1 MNHTQTIKT
10 VLAIAVIVLM
20 ACTAPQAG
28 AVIVTVETNAGD
40 YISSNATF
48 VTGYDWGPG
57 PVTLD
62 MPDGVWSMS
71 YTPNWSWYHGAN
83 VTVEGDV
90 VTNVEWVSYPGWHKV
105 DDTTI
110 SCAGADVLIMQ
121 QPGLAAVYYYEP
133 GGGSYPASWG
143 GETGVRMYDG
153 AWEFYS
159 SDWSTFAYG
168 EVVISGNEAVS
179 VSGSAAGEW
188 ALDSNADDDG
198 YVLWPAANITFE
210 SNVGDNVSVN
220 GVTDNATSALGVRD
234 VLLPEGTHQ
243 LYYNNPAISTST
255 HGAEVVIDSNL
266 AVTSVTKTS
275 DYPAW
280 HQVDATTVSCRGANV
295 LIKPQPGLAAVY
307 YYEPGGGGA
316 APASWGGEN
325 GVRMYDGAWEFFSS
339 DWTTFAYGEVVISG
353 NEAVSVSG
361 SAAGEWLLDSNVLSP
376 AANFSFQF
384 NVNDYVSVN
393 GVVDYSTVA
402 LGDRELLLTAGT
414 HQLYYHTLALQAQ
427 SHGAEVVIDDN
438 LVITSVTNNFGYPG
452 WHQIDDTT
460 VSCRGVDVE
469 IIQRP
474 TYDIVYYYE
483 PGGGSTPATWGGA
496 NGVRMYNGDWEFFTA
511 TSWTPPPPWMWGM
524 ITISGDEM
532 TGVSGDS
539 AFYMVDEDTVAT
551 FTEITCPADVE
562 IVCGEPA
569 DTGTATAIGGCGAPT
584 VTFSDVVAAAVT
596 TRTWTA
602 TDACNDA
609 DSCVQVI
616 TETVFDCA
624 AVEAQV
630 LSELCQTEPAVSILG
645 LLNLTQQL
653 ADAALAEAC
662 ESDRAPCAAAILQT
676 VNDALP

>member
-1 MNHTQTIKT
+1 MNRAQMTKILFT
-10 VLAIAVIVLM
+10 IAVVALM
-20 ACTAPQAG
+20 TCTVRQAE
-28 AVIVTVETNAGD
+28 AVVVTVEAKAGD
-40 YISSNATF
+40 YISSDATF
-48 VTGYDWGPG
+48 LTGYNWGPG
-57 PVTLD
+57 PATLD
-62 MPDGVWSMS
+62 MPDGVWTVT
-71 YTPNWSWYHGAN
+71 YTPNWVWYHGAD
-83 VTVEGDV
+83 VTVEGGV
-90 VTNVEWVSYPGWHKV
+90 VTSVEWHSYPGWHKV

-110 SCAGADVLIMQ
+110 SCAGDDVLIKQ

-133 GGGSYPASWG
+133 GGGSYPATWG

-159 SDWSTFAYG
+159 SDWTTFAFG

-179 VSGSAAGEW
+179 VSGSDAGEW
-188 ALDSNADDDG
+188 VLDSNADNDG
-198 YVLWPAANITFE
+198 HVLWPAANITFE
-210 SNVGDNVSVN
+210 SNVDDNVSVN
-220 GVTDNATSALGVRD
+220 GVVNYATSALGVRE

-243 LYYNNPAISTST
+243 LYYNNPAISASS

-266 AVTSVTKTS
+266 AVTSVTKNS
-275 DYPAW
+275 AYPAW
-280 HQVDATTVSCRGANV
+280 HQIDDSTVSCRGANV
-295 LIKPQPGLAAVY
+295 LIKQQPGLPAVY
-307 YYEPGGGGA
+307 YYEPGGGSH
-316 APASWGGEN
+316 PASWGGES

-339 DWTTFAYGEVVISG
+339 DWATYVFGEVVISG
-353 NEAVSVSG
+353 NEAVSVTSDPG
-361 SAAGEWLLDSNVLSP
+361 SEWVLDSNVLSP
-376 AANFSFQF
+376 AANFSFES

-393 GVVDYSTVA
+393 GVVDYSTVS
-402 LGDRELLLTAGT
+402 LGHREVLLTAGT
-414 HQLYYHTLALQAQ
+414 HQLYYNTLALQTQA
-427 SHGAEVVIDDN
+427 HGAEVVIDDN
-438 LVITSVTNNFGYPG
+438 LVITSVTKNWGYPG
-452 WHQIDDTT
+452 WHQIDDST

-483 PGGGSTPATWGGA
+483 PGGGSNSTWGGE
-496 NGVRMYNGDWEFFTA
+496 NGVRMYNGDWEFFSA

-539 AFYMVDEDTVAT
+539 AFYMVDENTVAT

-569 DTGTATAIGGCGAPT
+569 DTGTATAIGGCGNPA
-584 VTFSDVVAAAVT
+584 VTFSDVVAADIT

-616 TETVFDCA
+616 TEDVFDCDA
-624 AVEAQV
+624 IKAQV
-630 LSELCQTEPAVSILG
+630 ITELCQTTPEGSHQG

-662 ESDRAPCAAAILQT
+662 DSDRASCAAAILQT
-676 VNDALP
+676 VTDALP